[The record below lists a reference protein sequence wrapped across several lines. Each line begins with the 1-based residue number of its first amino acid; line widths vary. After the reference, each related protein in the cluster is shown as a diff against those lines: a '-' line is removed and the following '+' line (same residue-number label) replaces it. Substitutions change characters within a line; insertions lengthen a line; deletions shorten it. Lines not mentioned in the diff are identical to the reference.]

1 MASAGEVRLVS
12 RLYDQPDASF
22 EPRIRDG
29 VVEYPAAAS
38 MLDDRDRP
46 TTSTLDDLADAGVLN
61 KRYTTKSYV
70 CPGCTSTDLKY
81 IGACPRCGST
91 HTIGRTVVRH
101 ADCTH
106 AGPPKEFERSDGS
119 RHCPTCGLA
128 VDGTDLEYDRRNV
141 CRECE
146 AEFADPDDRMQ
157 CRECLNT
164 YAPMRVAERTLYE
177 YSLTARGQE
186 WYETRIRARE
196 LLVER
201 LENRGFETAVDVA
214 VAGDDGEY
222 PVHVRAE
229 EPLLDTR
236 VVADVHGDPSTADL
250 DHLRTAAEHA
260 DATGIV
266 IVTTP
271 SIPAETARL
280 IEGRGL
286 NLLALHPDD
295 GLTREWTTAEASSA
309 LSSS

>member
-12 RLYDQPDASF
+12 RLYDRPDASF

-29 VVEYPAAAS
+29 IVEYPAAAS
-38 MLDDRDRP
+38 VLDDRDRP
-46 TTSTLDDLADAGVLN
+46 TTGTLDALADVGVLD
-61 KRYTTKSYV
+61 KRYTTKSYG

-91 HTIGRTVVRH
+91 HTIGRTVVQH
-101 ADCTH
+101 ADCSH
-106 AGPPKEFERSDGS
+106 AGPPSEFERPDGS
-119 RHCPTCGLA
+119 RRCPACELV
-128 VDGTDLEYDRRNV
+128 VDGSDLEYDRRNV

-157 CRECLNT
+157 CRECHNT
-164 YAPMRVAERTLYE
+164 YAPMRVDERTLYE
-177 YSLTARGQE
+177 YSLTDRGRE

-201 LENRGFETAVDVA
+201 LENRGFEAAVDVA

-236 VVADVHGDPSTADL
+236 LVADVHGDPSTDDL

-260 DATGIV
+260 DATGMV
-266 IVTTP
+266 IVTAP
-271 SIPAETARL
+271 SIPAEAARR

-295 GLTREWTTAEASSA
+295 GLTREWTTGQ
-309 LSSS
+309 SSSVPSSS